1 MPKKKKKS
9 KSKRST
15 ASDTPRGPTDPI
27 PALPPGPPRP
37 THHESIR
44 AILHNTKVE
53 VNEKDYLGMKISS
66 KVLDQ
71 LTPQEIRD
79 LKAVYDAFSNRKG
92 KIDVDSLRRA
102 MRALGFK
109 ITKQEAR
116 EMIHDVDLERSGY
129 VDFNEFLEFVIQR
142 QGSARDIHDE
152 IRQGFHMFDYDNTG
166 GITLENLKLAC
177 KEAGVKLSE
186 QELKGMIE
194 EADVDGDNIVSEE
207 EFINIMLKTNL
218 F

>member
-9 KSKRST
+9 KSKT
-15 ASDTPRGPTDPI
+15 VVVETPRGPVDPI
-27 PALPPGPPRP
+27 PPLPPGPPRP

-44 AILHNTKVE
+44 EILMNTKVE
-53 VNEKDYLGMKISS
+53 VTDKDFMGMKISA

-79 LKAVYDAFSNRKG
+79 LKTVYDAFSNRKG

-102 MRALGFK
+102 MRALGF
-109 ITKQEAR
+109 ILTRQEAR
-116 EMIHDVDLERSGY
+116 EMINDVDINRTGS

-142 QGSARDIHDE
+142 QGTARDIHDE
-152 IRQGFHMFDYDNTG
+152 IRQGFQMFDYDGTG
-166 GITLENLKLAC
+166 GITMEKLKRAC
-177 KEAGVKLSE
+177 KEAGIRFTE

-194 EADVDGDNIVSEE
+194 EADTNGDNVVSEE
-207 EFINIMLKTNL
+207 EFINVMLKTNL